1 MISHSLFLRGGAHVW
16 TWRGFI
22 VASVLRELRSRYA
35 RSLFG
40 WAWLV
45 LPPLVLIGI
54 YTLVFN
60 RLMRGAGGLPD
71 HGPYT
76 YSMFLCAGLLPW
88 QWFAELLARV
98 VGLFTNYATLLKKT
112 AVPWYALL
120 AVDVLVTGFG
130 MAVQMGL
137 FAAFLL
143 AVGQW
148 PGWSAALY
156 LPLLLAQALLAVGLG
171 LGLAVLQVFF
181 RDVGLAVPLVLQV
194 WFWMTAIVYPLA
206 ALPAGAQHLLQW
218 NLMAPLVQGYQDILI
233 NPERGVWWTGVGA
246 VVAFSAVALLASL
259 QLVHRN
265 RGLIRDEL

>member
-1 MISHSLFLRGGAHVW
+1 MISHSLLLRGGAHVW

-45 LPPLVLIGI
+45 LPPLVLIAI
-54 YTLVFN
+54 YTLVFS
-60 RLMRGAGGLPD
+60 RLMRGVGLPD
-71 HGPYT
+71 RGPYT
-76 YSMFLCAGLLPW
+76 YSIFLCAGLLPW
-88 QWFAELLARV
+88 QWFSELLTRV
-98 VGLFTNYATLLKKT
+98 VSLFTNHATLLKKT

-130 MAVQMGL
+130 LAVQMGL
-137 FAAFLL
+137 FAAFLII
-143 AVGQW
+143 VGQW
-148 PGWSAALY
+148 PGWNAALY
-156 LPLLLAQALLAVGLG
+156 LPLLLAQALLAIGLG

-181 RDVGLAVPLVLQV
+181 RDVGLAIPLVLQV
-194 WFWMTAIVYPLA
+194 WFWMTAIVYPLS
-206 ALPAGAQHLLQW
+206 ALPAGAQDVLAW
-218 NLMAPLVQGYQDILI
+218 NLMAPLVQGYQNLVIQ
-233 NPERGVWWTGVGA
+233 PEEGVWWAGVSA

-259 QLVHRN
+259 RLVHRN